1 MPGIL
6 DFLNQPDAQLG
17 MGLLASGGPT
27 TDPNQTGIGQRVAG
41 AVNSVQAQQQ
51 NAIKTKLMAAQQQEA
66 MQNAQM
72 QQFQLKRLQDWQSM
86 VMGDS
91 AGQSPMGSSPA
102 STAQAGG
109 VMPSGADSMG
119 GGAAPGGMPSGATPQ
134 RGYPQ
139 AQQTP
144 QIPQSAQSNG
154 RSFQFAIPGL
164 GDQQSRV
171 LAASMPPA
179 DYLKM
184 YAGAAVPQTEIGK
197 LLVQANI
204 DPKSP
209 LGLQLTQ
216 QSIAKSNYIAP
227 VSGRPGGYLANA
239 DGSIKQLPHVPDGF
253 TAIQGADGQF
263 HMVPVDGGLA
273 AMQQSAGATALGKA
287 GAEPTVAYKGNTP
300 IFSTKA
306 QDVGRANGASPAL
319 AGQPAYSAAFNGLP
333 PAQGGMSSSFQGPPE
348 QVLPLIAGMKDPQE
362 RANAYDA
369 YSRQMTGGG
378 TTQGA
383 AAPNGEATPVPALG
397 AVANSNAAQQASATT
412 MHSSYAN
419 LQSSNS
425 TAQAALEA
433 LDKMQGL
440 ASKKNAIL
448 TAGPLGTN
456 QSAINPD
463 AAEYEKQRANVIS
476 LLAAQN
482 GTNGTDAGRS
492 LTGDSVPD
500 FGKPKP
506 AIQDGLQTLKNQTIV
521 RQLKTNFLTPVYQA
535 GDSKAYTTS
544 ENQFDQNISPSI
556 VPILTMPGGQSRAM
570 LINSLIAKDPSMK
583 GRLNWA
589 AENGLLK

>member
-6 DFLNQPDAQLG
+6 DFLNTPDAQLG
-17 MGLLASGGPT
+17 MGLLAAGGPT
-27 TDPNQTGIGQRVAG
+27 TDPNQTGIGQRIAG
-41 AVNSVQAQQQ
+41 AMQSTRNSQLQQAQIAEAQQ
-51 NAIKTKLMAAQQQEA
+51 KAMLQRVQLQNEMNWQNMLGGGQSTGLPQSTPSAFSGSSQPSPMTGMPAPSGVSAMGGAVGGSSAAPASSSATGPMGLPLLPGRNAQESTQLALGLGRAGYMQAVATQGGPQTDIAKLMI
-66 MQNAQM
+66 
-72 QQFQLKRLQDWQSM
+72 
-86 VMGDS
+86 
-91 AGQSPMGSSPA
+91 
-102 STAQAGG
+102 QAG
-109 VMPSGADSMG
+109 
-119 GGAAPGGMPSGATPQ
+119 
-134 RGYPQ
+134 
-139 AQQTP
+139 
-144 QIPQSAQSNG
+144 
-154 RSFQFAIPGL
+154 
-164 GDQQSRV
+164 
-171 LAASMPPA
+171 
-179 DYLKM
+179 
-184 YAGAAVPQTEIGK
+184 
-197 LLVQANI
+197 I
-204 DPKSP
+204 DPKSA
-209 LGLQLTQ
+209 LGVQMTQ
-216 QSIAKSNYIAP
+216 QAIAKTNYIAP
-227 VSGRPGGYLANA
+227 ISGRPGGYLANA

-306 QDVGRANGASPAL
+306 QDVGRANGASPAP